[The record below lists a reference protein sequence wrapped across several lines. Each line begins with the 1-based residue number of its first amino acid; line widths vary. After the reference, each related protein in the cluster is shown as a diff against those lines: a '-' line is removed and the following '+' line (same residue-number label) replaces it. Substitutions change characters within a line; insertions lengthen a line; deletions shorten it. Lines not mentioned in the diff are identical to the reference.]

1 MSQELSGIVV
11 SASQIQTILKRLMRQ
26 QPDSMLLATA
36 FNLAENI
43 GDVAEDL
50 LWETHGKEML

>member
-26 QPDSMLLATA
+26 QPDNVLLATA
-36 FNLAENI
+36 FNIAEHI
-43 GDVAEDL
+43 DEVAEDL
-50 LWETHGKEML
+50 LWSTPEGAA